1 MPARDVAY
9 ISPATVEWA
18 RQRAGLSPEQL
29 SARLRSGI
37 TPAHIAAWETGQ
49 SMPTFSQ
56 AEKLANKLHLPFAI
70 LFMSVPPKISVPIPD
85 LRTVH
90 DVERYQ
96 LSLASVEMVNDA
108 LIRQEW
114 YREYLETQEAP
125 PVPFVG
131 RFNVDSDIPV
141 VAGDMRQQL
150 NLDDELRHE
159 CATWQQ
165 FLTVFVQ
172 RAESAGVLVMRSGVV
187 RHDTSRKLDTKEFR
201 GFAITDDL
209 APLVFINTTDAKAA
223 QIFTLAHE
231 LAHIWIGVSGISNP
245 HIKEA
250 RMPPRNVAE
259 RFCNRV
265 AAELLV
271 PGAGFER
278 LWSPALSPLD
288 NAKAIA
294 RYYRVSTMVALIRA
308 YEHHKVSYDRFAELM
323 NAEYARFAER
333 EERAAEGGNFWASFS
348 ARSSPMLTQAV
359 ASSVQRGQLPYR
371 DAARLLGVKVSTL
384 NRYIGLQAA
393 Q

>member
-18 RQRAGLSPEQL
+18 RKRAGLSPEEL
-29 SARLRSGI
+29 SVRLRSGI
-37 TPAHIAAWETGQ
+37 SPSHITAWETGH
-49 SMPTFSQ
+49 SLPTFSQ

-70 LFMSVPPKISVPIPD
+70 LFMSVPPKIGVAIPD

-90 DVERYQ
+90 DVEQYQ

-108 LIRQEW
+108 LLRQEW
-114 YREYLETQEAP
+114 YKEYLEAQESR

-131 RFNVDSDIPV
+131 KFNVHSDILA
-141 VAGDMRQQL
+141 VAEDMRQEL
-150 NLDDELRHE
+150 NLDDKLRHE

-165 FLTVFVQ
+165 FLTAFVQ

-209 APLVFINTTDAKAA
+209 APVVFINTTDAKAA

-250 RMPPRNVAE
+250 RTPPRNVVE

-271 PGAGFER
+271 PHAGFQR
-278 LWSPALSPLD
+278 LWTPALSPFD

-294 RYYRVSTMVALIRA
+294 KYYRVSTMVVLIRA
-308 YEHHKVSYDRFAELM
+308 YERHKISYDRFAELM
-323 NAEYARFAER
+323 NAEYARFAQR
-333 EERAAEGGNFWASFS
+333 EEEAVSGGNFWASFS
-348 ARSSPMLTQAV
+348 ARSSPKLTQAITG
-359 ASSVQRGQLPYR
+359 SVQQGQLPYR

-384 NRYIGLQAA
+384 NRYIELQAA
-393 Q
+393 H